1 MAIQW
6 VLKLFR
12 QGLHL
17 ESFSQELSLQ
27 VVDFL
32 SQVWNLRGLR
42 LDNSQFTLVISNLE
56 LKESNILKSLLILDF
71 TSSQSVLKNL
81 DLFVKESQLIV
92 SSDELSTKNISLV
105 DNVLVVLLDLLNFF
119 IRELDDGSEFLNLS
133 VLLNSDLVSSIVFLL
148 PNLRFSNDLIS
159 ELHLFSHIC
168 MLNRQSLIFGL
179 DFILQLRN
187 LMGCNLELSLQ
198 LSDLILS
205 LNQVL

>member
-1 MAIQW
+1 
-6 VLKLFR
+6 
-12 QGLHL
+12 
-17 ESFSQELSLQ
+17 
-27 VVDFL
+27 
-32 SQVWNLRGLR
+32 
-42 LDNSQFTLVISNLE
+42 VISNLE

-92 SSDELSTKNISLV
+92 SSDELSTKDISLI
-105 DNVLVVLLDLLNFF
+105 DDVLVVLLDLLNFF
-119 IRELDDGSEFLNLS
+119 VRELDDGSEFLNLS
-133 VLLNSDLVSSIVFLL
+133 VLLNSDLVSSVVFLL

-168 MLNRQSLIFGL
+168 VLNRQSLIFGL